1 MKRFIFIF
9 PEQTMTAETP
19 NKPKVG
25 RPKAGTE
32 TERNDSLLDQ
42 ALALFMRE
50 GYANTSIAKVAAA
63 AGVSTRTIYER
74 YKNKAELML
83 ASVERLVES
92 DISQLQSI
100 ENLAQM
106 SCRDGLIALGE
117 NMLAKVMQPDM
128 ISFYRMGV
136 AEALH
141 FPELSERME
150 TTGPKRIQNVIAD
163 YLRRH
168 GAANGL
174 PAHDVER
181 AAALFLE
188 MLFAEP
194 RNKALFGCLEAN
206 WDARAHVL
214 FVVQV
219 FLDGVTAR
227 RLS

>member
-1 MKRFIFIF
+1 
-9 PEQTMTAETP
+9 MTTETT

-32 TERNDSLLDQ
+32 AERNDYLLDR
-42 ALALFMRE
+42 ALMLFMRE

-83 ASVERLVES
+83 ASVERLVET
-92 DISQLQSI
+92 DISELQGI
-100 ENLAQM
+100 ENLERM

-136 AEALH
+136 AEAMH

-150 TTGPKRIQNVIAD
+150 ATGPKRIQNVIAD

-168 GAANGL
+168 GL
-174 PAHDVER
+174 PAHDFER

-194 RNKALFGCLEAN
+194 RNKALFGCLEADWN
-206 WDARAHVL
+206 ASAHVV

-219 FLDGVTAR
+219 FLYGIAGR
-227 RLS
+227 RPS